1 MASYDGVERE
11 TARRTAP
18 IGLPAEPAVRVIL
31 LGALLTAPLMV
42 LAAANICGE
51 KVLWSNLQWSLASIF
66 AFAATIVGARAASG
80 RAGTIRRAG
89 VAFFGLWMLSNLT
102 WGLLALV
109 GSSSIPSIATVFGTA
124 MFVPAVFIL
133 VKAVHGRLTTAEEV
147 AVFDSALL
155 FILIGTVLI
164 VVHGAA
170 ALALPSLSGLSAL
183 VFPTAFFGLAAA
195 GLVAFGAIR
204 LPLAPR
210 GGLALIGGTAIIGAA
225 NLGFVVPFVTGS
237 VAGPLPGVL
246 FSVGAL
252 VAAYGA
258 ATWRD
263 ETDDSPRY
271 VAATRFLSRV
281 IGPTAAS
288 VTFLALLVSP
298 PPAIEGILRALAFA
312 TGTLF
317 IIRQAVLLRERTHM
331 LDEVRILHD
340 ENDRLVA
347 ELRAELIERGRVQ
360 DHLIN
365 TSRLAAVG
373 ELAAGVAHEV
383 NNPLTAIL
391 GFSEILLEDLAP
403 EDPNRADVQTIR
415 DAALRARSIVRALRD
430 FARPREPQ
438 LAPTDLRELV
448 TKMIDLIRF
457 PLTRSGVII
466 RESHGELPLIELDP
480 QAIQQVILN
489 VLTNAMQAMPEGGA
503 LGVETSI
510 RGSQAIVR
518 ITDNGVGMDES
529 AAAQAFVPFFSARDA
544 AESTGLGLSVSL
556 GLVESHNGA
565 INLESTEGVGTTV
578 EISLPLLAGPDE
590 PAQAVEPAAA
600 AEAAQSVAS
609 LPVLA

>member
-1 MASYDGVERE
+1 MSSPDGVERE
-11 TARRTAP
+11 TARQKVP
-18 IGLPAEPAVRVIL
+18 FGLPAEPAVRVIL
-31 LGALLTAPLMV
+31 LGVVLTAPLMV
-42 LAAANICGE
+42 LAAASADGE
-51 KVLWSNLQWSLASIF
+51 RALWTNLQWSVASIF
-66 AFAATIVGARAASG
+66 AFAATIVGARSASG

-89 VAFFGLWMLSNLT
+89 VVAFGLWMLSNLT

-109 GSSSIPSIATVFGTA
+109 GSTSIPSVATVFAAA
-124 MFVPAVFIL
+124 MFVPAVFIIG
-133 VKAVHGRLTTAEEV
+133 KAVHGRLTTAEEV
-147 AVFDSALL
+147 AVYFDSALL
-155 FILIGTVLI
+155 VILIGTVLL
-164 VVHGAA
+164 VAHGAA
-170 ALALPSLSGLSAL
+170 ALALPSLTAISVL
-183 VFPTAFFGLAAA
+183 VVPTAFLGLAAA

-210 GGLALIGGTAIIGAA
+210 GGLALIAGTAIVGVAH
-225 NLGFVVPFVTGS
+225 LGFVVPFVTGL
-237 VAGPLPGVL
+237 VAGPLPGLL
-246 FSVGAL
+246 FSVGTL
-252 VAAYGA
+252 VAAYGV

-263 ETDDSPRY
+263 EADDSPRY
-271 VAATRFLSRV
+271 VAATTYLSRV

-288 VTFLALLVSP
+288 VTFLALLVTA
-298 PPAIEGILRALAFA
+298 PPAIEGTLRALAFV

-317 IIRQAVLLRERTHM
+317 IIRQALLLRERTHM
-331 LDEVRILHD
+331 LDEVRTLHD
-340 ENDRLVA
+340 ENDRLVD

-360 DHLIN
+360 DHLLN
-365 TSRLAAVG
+365 SSRLAAVG

-383 NNPLTAIL
+383 NNPLTAVL
-391 GFSEILLEDLAP
+391 GFSEILLQDLAP
-403 EDPNRADVQTIR
+403 DDPNRADVETIR
-415 DAALRARSIVRALRD
+415 DAALRARTIVRALRD

-438 LAPTDLRELV
+438 LAPTDLPELV
-448 TKMIDLIRF
+448 TKMIDLVRF

-510 RGSQAIVR
+510 RGSRATVR

-556 GLVESHNGA
+556 GLVESHNGT

-578 EISLPLLAGPDE
+578 EISLPLLSGTDAP
-590 PAQAVEPAAA
+590 VE
-600 AEAAQSVAS
+600 SVAS
-609 LPVLA
+609 VASVAKLPLLA

>member
-1 MASYDGVERE
+1 MSSHDGVERE
-11 TARRTAP
+11 TARQKIP
-18 IGLPAEPAVRVIL
+18 FGLPAEPAVRVIL
-31 LGALLTAPLMV
+31 LGVVLTAPLMV
-42 LAAANICGE
+42 LAAASADGE
-51 KVLWSNLQWSLASIF
+51 RALWTNLQWSVASIF
-66 AFAATIVGARAASG
+66 AFAATIVGARSASG

-89 VAFFGLWMLSNLT
+89 VVAFGLWMLSNLT

-109 GSSSIPSIATVFGTA
+109 GSTSIPSVATVFAAA
-124 MFVPAVFIL
+124 MFVPAVFIIG
-133 VKAVHGRLTTAEEV
+133 KAVHGRLTTAEEV
-147 AVFDSALL
+147 AVYFDSALL
-155 FILIGTVLI
+155 VILIGTVLL
-164 VVHGAA
+164 VAHGAA
-170 ALALPSLSGLSAL
+170 ALALPSLTAISVL
-183 VFPTAFFGLAAA
+183 VVPTAFLGLAAA

-210 GGLALIGGTAIIGAA
+210 GGLALIAGTAIVGVAH
-225 NLGFVVPFVTGS
+225 LGFVVPFVTGL
-237 VAGPLPGVL
+237 VAGPLPGLL
-246 FSVGAL
+246 FSVGTL
-252 VAAYGA
+252 VAAYGV

-263 ETDDSPRY
+263 EADDSPRY
-271 VAATRFLSRV
+271 VAATTYLSRV

-288 VTFLALLVSP
+288 VTFLALLVTA
-298 PPAIEGILRALAFA
+298 PPAIEGTLRALAFV

-317 IIRQAVLLRERTHM
+317 IIRQALLLRERTHM
-331 LDEVRILHD
+331 LDEVRTLHD
-340 ENDRLVA
+340 ENDRLVD

-360 DHLIN
+360 DHLLN
-365 TSRLAAVG
+365 SSRLAAVG

-383 NNPLTAIL
+383 NNPLTAVL
-391 GFSEILLEDLAP
+391 GFSEILLQDLAP
-403 EDPNRADVQTIR
+403 DDPNRADVETIR
-415 DAALRARSIVRALRD
+415 DAALRARTIVRALRD

-438 LAPTDLRELV
+438 LAPTDLPELV
-448 TKMIDLIRF
+448 TKMIDLVRF

-510 RGSQAIVR
+510 RGSRAIVR

-556 GLVESHNGA
+556 GLVESHNGT

-578 EISLPLLAGPDE
+578 EISLPLLSGTDAP
-590 PAQAVEPAAA
+590 VE
-600 AEAAQSVAS
+600 SVAS
-609 LPVLA
+609 VAKLPLLA

>member
-11 TARRTAP
+11 TARRRAR
-18 IGLPAEPAVRVIL
+18 IGLPAEPAARVIL
-31 LGALLTAPLMV
+31 LGALLTAPVMV
-42 LAAANICGE
+42 LAAANIGGE
-51 KVLWSNLQWSLASIF
+51 KVFWSNLQWSLASIF
-66 AFAATIVGARAASG
+66 AFGATIVGARSASG

-147 AVFDSALL
+147 AVYFDSALL
-155 FILIGTVLI
+155 VILIGTVLI

-170 ALALPSLSGLSAL
+170 ALALPSLSGISAL

-252 VAAYGA
+252 VAAHGA

-298 PPAIEGILRALAFA
+298 PPAIEGILRGLAFV

-340 ENDRLVA
+340 ENDRLVD
-347 ELRAELIERGRVQ
+347 ELRAELIERERVQ

-391 GFSEILLEDLAP
+391 GFSEILLEDLSP
-403 EDPNRADVQTIR
+403 EDPSRADVQTIR
-415 DAALRARSIVRALRD
+415 DAALRARTIVRALRD

-438 LAPTDLRELV
+438 LAPTDLPELV
-448 TKMIDLIRF
+448 TKMIDLVRF

-503 LGVETSI
+503 LGVDTSI

-544 AESTGLGLSVSL
+544 ADSTGLGLSVSL
-556 GLVESHNGA
+556 GLVESHNGT
-565 INLESTEGVGTTV
+565 ISLESIEGVGTTV
-578 EISLPLLAGPDE
+578 EISLPLHAGPHE
-590 PAQAVEPAAA
+590 P
-600 AEAAQSVAS
+600 AEAAESAESVAS

>member
-1 MASYDGVERE
+1 MSSLAGVERE
-11 TARRTAP
+11 AARQKVP
-18 IGLPAEPAVRVIL
+18 FGLPAEPAVRVIL
-31 LGALLTAPLMV
+31 LGVLLTAPLMV
-42 LAAANICGE
+42 LAAANADGE
-51 KVLWSNLQWSLASIF
+51 RALWTNLQWSVASTF
-66 AFAATIVGARAASG
+66 AFAATVVGARSAAG

-89 VAFFGLWMLSNLT
+89 VVAFGLWMLSNLT

-109 GSSSIPSIATVFGTA
+109 GSTSIPSIASVFAAA

-147 AVFDSALL
+147 AVYFDSALL
-155 FILIGTVLI
+155 LILIGTVLLVI
-164 VVHGAA
+164 HGAA
-170 ALALPSLSGLSAL
+170 AFALPSITGISAL

-210 GGLALIGGTAIIGAA
+210 GGLALIAGTAIIGVAH
-225 NLGFVVPFVTGS
+225 LGFVVPYVTGS

-246 FSVGAL
+246 FSVGTL

-271 VAATRFLSRV
+271 VAATTYLSRV

-288 VTFLALLVSP
+288 VTFLALLVTAP
-298 PPAIEGILRALAFA
+298 PTIEGILRALAFV
-312 TGTLF
+312 TGTVF
-317 IIRQAVLLRERTHM
+317 IIRQALLLRERTHM
-331 LDEVRILHD
+331 LDEVRSLHD
-340 ENDRLVA
+340 ENDRLVD

-360 DHLIN
+360 DHLVN

-383 NNPLTAIL
+383 NNPLTAVL
-391 GFSEILLEDLAP
+391 GFSEILLQDLAP
-403 EDPNRADVQTIR
+403 DDPNRADVQTIR
-415 DAALRARSIVRALRD
+415 DAALRARTIVRALRD
-430 FARPREPQ
+430 FARPLEPQ
-438 LAPTDLRELV
+438 LAPTDLPELV
-448 TKMIDLIRF
+448 TKMIDLVRF

-480 QAIQQVILN
+480 QAIQQVVLN

-510 RGSQAIVR
+510 RGSRAIVR

-544 AESTGLGLSVSL
+544 TESTGL
-556 GLVESHNGA
+556 
-565 INLESTEGVGTTV
+565 
-578 EISLPLLAGPDE
+578 
-590 PAQAVEPAAA
+590 
-600 AEAAQSVAS
+600 
-609 LPVLA
+609 